1 MMLCNAKA
9 WDQGPYDL
17 SGICTISGQ
26 TMKLL
31 HMSNVTGSKVRRPFE
46 YQNIKHHEIRPN
58 KGPTSNMKKQWYVGA
73 KVSCPTPISR
83 VCSLDTDKWSLMVTR
98 VYSSHGVQSV

>member
-1 MMLCNAKA
+1 MQRHGMKVHIILVASVQSLDKQC
-9 WDQGPYDL
+9 
-17 SGICTISGQ
+17 
-26 TMKLL
+26 KLL
-31 HMSNVTGSKVRRPFE
+31 HRSNVTGSKVRRLFE

-58 KGPTSNMKKQWYVGA
+58 KGPTSNMKSQRYVGA